1 MTNKITI
8 CTINLSQAQ
17 QNFLKDYL
25 KEEINRI
32 ADDVSS
38 YKWLVS
44 AEWNNCNPND
54 GGYSI
59 FAFKRLNDLKSRLR
73 KAKKRL
79 KKFQAIQKEVKSCFV
94 DTFEVEDDNV

>member
-8 CTINLSQAQ
+8 CTINMSQAQ

-32 ADDVSS
+32 ADDVSR

-44 AEWNNCNPND
+44 AEWDDCNPND

-79 KKFQAIQKEVKSCFV
+79 KKLQAIQKEVKSCFV
-94 DTFEVEDDNV
+94 DTFEVEEG